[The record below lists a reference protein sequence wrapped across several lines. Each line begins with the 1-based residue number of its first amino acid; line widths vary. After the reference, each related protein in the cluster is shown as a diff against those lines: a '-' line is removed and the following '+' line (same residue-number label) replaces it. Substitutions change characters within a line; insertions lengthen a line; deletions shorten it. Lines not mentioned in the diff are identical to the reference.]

1 MECQR
6 CTQPLPPRR
15 RSFCSDECSKR
26 ARLEA
31 EYGLGPGEY
40 LVLLEAQNGVCAICQ
55 RRQRYQ
61 SLSIDHDHK
70 TGRVRGLLCKRCNH
84 DLLAAALESAEVLRR
99 AADYLV
105 DPPAEKTLGVRV
117 HRG

>member
-1 MECQR
+1 MSCQR
-6 CTQPLPPRR
+6 CGIALPPRR
-15 RSFCSDECSKR
+15 RSFCSDDCSKR

-40 LVLLEAQNGVCAICQ
+40 LLLLAAQGGVCAICE

-61 SLSIDHDHK
+61 NLSIDHDHK
-70 TGRVRGLLCKRCNH
+70 SGKVRGLLCKRCNH
-84 DLLAAALESAEVLRR
+84 DLLAAALEDERVLRR
-99 AADYLV
+99 AADYLA

-117 HRG
+117 HQG